1 MSEKSLKSLSKE
13 ERRIREARRAVIKG
27 LAKKLKVGFSGV
39 EAAFNSLPDSE
50 RDNHISRYCEKLRIE
65 HPNDYESSNTIEVR
79 TLRQFLDYVSEE
91 IAAEQEEG
99 VYVPN
104 SRYQNPV
111 PAF

>member
-1 MSEKSLKSLSKE
+1 MSEATLKRFDRKE
-13 ERRIREARRAVIKG
+13 IQVREARRGVIKG
-27 LAKKLKVGFSGV
+27 LAKRLGASFFGV
-39 EAAFNSLPDSE
+39 EATFNSLPDSE